1 MAAKNIDGQ
10 LARLRKSFTNGQL
23 AIIGALSVI
32 GLIATLAF
40 LRWVSQP
47 SYRPLI
53 TGASATEARDTTAT
67 LQKDGIAFKLADN
80 GTTVMVQSADLGKAR
95 LSTGSTGTGSS
106 SGSSSNVVGLELFD
120 SQSFTTSDFQQ
131 RVGYQR
137 ALQGELTRSLLK
149 IDGITSASVELA
161 MPPERLFAKDQK
173 PTQASV
179 LVGSDAV
186 ISSSTVK
193 SIVSL
198 VSSAV
203 PGLDP
208 DKVTV
213 TNTRGQ
219 VLTDSGTASGDQHA
233 EMTTQYELG
242 LAAKAESMLAQ
253 AYGQGKVIVRVAAA
267 LNFDTKNTETTTYK
281 PSETVPVKS
290 SDTTETFKGTG
301 SPPGGVVGVEGSVA
315 DSTSTS
321 GANDYTHSEKTNESV
336 VSSSVEK
343 ASTAPGSIER
353 LTAAAIVDQALDPAP
368 DPAQIQSLIAA
379 AIGIDEKRGDTVVVQ
394 TVKMPAAEDV
404 VSAARTDPAKA
415 ATPVVDYARIGVGAF
430 VLLLVLFILRRGLRT
445 TSEVIDLTGERLS
458 TANAATAG
466 RAASGTPS
474 ELKLIDAEPAELA
487 NILRSWAGDRREVP
501 RA

>member
-10 LARLRKSFTNGQL
+10 LSRLRKSFTNGQL
-23 AIIGALSVI
+23 AIVGALSVI
-32 GLIATLAF
+32 GIIATLAF

-53 TGASATEARDTTAT
+53 TGASAAEARSTTEA
-67 LQKDGIAFKLADN
+67 LQKDGIAFKLTDN
-80 GTTVMVQSADLGKAR
+80 GTTVMVRGADLGKAR
-95 LSTGSTGTGSS
+95 LTTGTS
-106 SGSSSNVVGLELFD
+106 SGKTSDVVGLELFD
-120 SQSFTTSDFQQ
+120 SQNFTTSDFQQ

-137 ALQGELTRSLLK
+137 ALQGELTRALLT
-149 IDGITSASVELA
+149 IDGISSASVQLA
-161 MPPERLFAKDQK
+161 MPPERLFAKDQQ

-193 SIVSL
+193 SIVQL

-208 DKVTV
+208 GKVTV

-219 VLTDSGTASGDQHA
+219 VLTDNGTATGDQHS

-267 LNFDTKNTETTTYK
+267 LNFDTKNTETTTYNADK
-281 PSETVPVKS
+281 TAPVKS
-290 SDTTETFKGTG
+290 SETTESFKGNGT
-301 SPPGGVVGVEGSVA
+301 PPGGAVGVEGAVA
-315 DSTSTS
+315 DASAT
-321 GANDYTHSEKTNESV
+321 GNNDYTHSEKTAESV
-336 VSSSVEK
+336 VSSTVDK
-343 ASTAPGSIER
+343 ATTAPGNVER
-353 LTAAAIVDQALDPAP
+353 LSAAAIVDATLDPAP
-368 DPAQIQSLIAA
+368 DPAQIQKLIAA

-394 TVKMPAAEDV
+394 TMKMPTTTDDSV
-404 VSAARTDPAKA
+404 VSAARTDAATKA
-415 ATPVVDYARIGVGAF
+415 ATPVFDYARIGVGAF

-445 TSEVIDLTGERLS
+445 TTETIDLTERVAGGGSGAALNAS
-458 TANAATAG
+458 TM
-466 RAASGTPS
+466 PS
-474 ELKLIDAEPAELA
+474 ELRLIDAEPAELA

-501 RA
+501 R